1 MMLNGKL
8 IIDELLIIL
17 FVFTLSLFPME
28 ARTTSVNGQK
38 VLVIS
43 SYSPIKEEGNH
54 LIASFI
60 DQMQVDSEA
69 KIFVEYMDCEA
80 SPVFETWVGWMR
92 QLFAAYKVKPD
103 VVVLLGN
110 EAWSSYRVTC
120 VDSWHEIPVV
130 LGYVKGAF
138 IDYENKDKKLFSVAD
153 MMPMKESFGDF
164 RITGYSYKDFVIEN
178 LSLIKQLQPHI
189 RKVAFCYD
197 NRYNMAFFESYI
209 NDLFK
214 QIDSLDLR
222 YMDGCKLSTP
232 QLLDSI
238 ACMDDSYAILSA
250 GWYTDALQYPHA
262 HSMLHNELARY
273 TSKPVYQ
280 VLDQG
285 TSNMNYIG
293 GYFISGEDLGKDLAL
308 LTHCVLTKGFENS
321 PAFQFTP
328 SLPNYYINYPTLV
341 ASGIDPSLLPE
352 NTVFYN
358 EEPSLWQEHPVE
370 VILFVCLVIL
380 MVVIFI
386 GILNYRK
393 RKEDAYKTANTKMM
407 ELLSRM
413 PDMATIYDSDL
424 NIVDIV
430 NPDNHNWKDVDTR
443 CQIGKNLKDLHLEY
457 PQAKEMLDEI
467 ILHVKRTVET
477 GEVTVFNCKYG
488 EKDRIKYTKARVV
501 PFENNSVIC
510 FTHDVT
516 PYVVAEKEILRLKTF
531 LQSIMDNLPVGLFI
545 KDVSNEYRYLF
556 YNNKVSEF
564 YKEAFDCM
572 LGKNDFEVNDLKA
585 SLFREEDNRVLQSDK
600 PISFNRVLF
609 DEETGLPVR
618 WAVTTKTRLE
628 DKEGNLYIVATMV
641 DTTDIRRNELELD
654 DIRREL
660 SVALD
665 AGSLSA
671 WCYDVQKDTFTS
683 LYRKTLANDGLS
695 NKGALDLLHPDDKEK
710 YSRFMS
716 RLSRGVEN
724 KLREVFRFRRGEG
737 YDWFETYAIGLKSE
751 KTGEVEQIIGTER
764 NITGEMK
771 RRQELEENKLQLDF
785 TLDAA
790 QIISWEYNPDTRI
803 FYSPRSTVF
812 EGMTISLDEYLSF
825 VDLEDRDLL
834 RKGLEDLACGKIHV
848 MEVQI
853 RTMVPALG
861 DRWFEMHAVPYGRN
875 ENGKIRKLI
884 GLRRDITDLKMTNE
898 LIRLR
903 NKAEEANR
911 LKSAFLANMSH
922 EIRTPLNA
930 IVGFSNL
937 IAMAEEPDEIGEYVK
952 IIETN
957 NELLLQLVND
967 ILDLSKIE
975 AGQMD
980 FNYSAVDLSEIFNNL
995 QQVYKSRVKD
1005 GVDLVCHLPSVACVI
1020 HSEKNRL
1027 TQVLSNFLSNACKY
1041 TSEGSITMGY
1051 ERIGAILRFYVADTG
1066 KGLAEENIPHVF
1078 ERFAKFDSFVQGT
1091 GLGLS
1096 ICESIIQ
1103 SLDGKIG
1110 VDSELGK
1117 GSTFWFTIPYNP
1129 VNE

>member
-1 MMLNGKL
+1 MMLNSKS
-8 IIDELLIIL
+8 IIGELLIIV
-17 FVFTLSLFPME
+17 FVFTLSLSSAK
-28 ARTTSVNGQK
+28 ARTANVEGQK

-43 SYSPIKEEGNH
+43 SYSPIKEVGNH

-60 DQMQVDSEA
+60 DHMRVDSEA

-80 SPVFETWVGWMR
+80 SPVFDTWVEWMR

-120 VDSWHEIPVV
+120 VESWRDVPVV

-138 IDYENKDKKLFSVAD
+138 VDYENLGKEQLSFVAD

-164 RITGYSYKDFVIEN
+164 KVTGYSFKDFVIEN
-178 LSLIKQLQPHI
+178 LLLIKKLQPHI

-197 NRYNMAFFESYI
+197 NRYNVELFETYLHSI
-209 NDLFK
+209 FK
-214 QIDSLDLR
+214 QIDLFEFY
-222 YMDGCKLSTP
+222 YMDGSKLSTS
-232 QLLDSI
+232 QLLDSV
-238 ACMDDSYAILSA
+238 AVMDESYAILSA
-250 GWYTDALQYPHA
+250 GWYTDALRNPHA
-262 HSMLHNELARY
+262 YSMLHNELARY

-280 VLDQG
+280 IMDQG
-285 TSNMNYIG
+285 ASNMNYIG
-293 GYFISGEDLGKDLAL
+293 GYFISGEDLGKDLAS
-308 LTHCVLTKGFENS
+308 LTYSVLTKGIEHS

-328 SLPNYYINYPTLV
+328 SRPNYYINYPTFV
-341 ASGIDPSLLPE
+341 ATGIDPSLLPE
-352 NTVFYN
+352 NTVYYN
-358 EEPSLWQEHPVE
+358 EDPSLWQEHPVE
-370 VILFVCLVIL
+370 VVLLICLIIL
-380 MVVIFI
+380 MVIIFI

-393 RKEDAYKTANTKMM
+393 RKEETYKTANAKMM

-424 NIVDIV
+424 NLVDIV
-430 NPDNHNWKDVDTR
+430 NPENHIWNGIDTR
-443 CQIGKNLKDLHLEY
+443 TLVGKNLKDLYLEY
-457 PQAKEMLDEI
+457 PQSKEMLDEI
-467 ILHVKRTVET
+467 ILHVKRTAET

-488 EKDRIKYTKARVV
+488 KKDQVKYTKARVV
-501 PFENNSVIC
+501 PFGNNSVIC

-516 PYVVAEKEILRLKTF
+516 SYVVAEKENLRLKTF

-545 KDVSNEYRYLF
+545 KDVGNEYRYLF
-556 YNNKVSEF
+556 YNNRVCEF
-564 YKEAFDCM
+564 YGETFDSM
-572 LGKNDFEVNDLKA
+572 LGKNDFEVDDPKA
-585 SLFREEDNRVLQSDK
+585 ALFREEDERVLKSDR
-600 PISFNRVLF
+600 PISFNRVLY
-609 DEETGLPVR
+609 DDETGLPVR

-628 DKEGNLYIVATMV
+628 DKEGNMYIVATMV
-641 DTTDIRRNELELD
+641 ETTDIRRNEIE
-654 DIRREL
+654 REE
-660 SVALD
+660 S
-665 AGSLSA
+665 
-671 WCYDVQKDTFTS
+671 
-683 LYRKTLANDGLS
+683 
-695 NKGALDLLHPDDKEK
+695 
-710 YSRFMS
+710 
-716 RLSRGVEN
+716 
-724 KLREVFRFRRGEG
+724 
-737 YDWFETYAIGLKSE
+737 
-751 KTGEVEQIIGTER
+751 
-764 NITGEMK
+764 
-771 RRQELEENKLQLDF
+771 KLQLDF

-790 QIISWEYNPDTRI
+790 QIISWEYNAEDRI

-812 EGMTISLDEYLSF
+812 EGLTISLEDYLTF
-825 VDLEDRDLL
+825 VHPEDRDLL
-834 RKGLEDLACGKIHV
+834 RRGLENLSCGKIHL
-848 MEVQI
+848 MDVQI
-853 RTMVPALG
+853 RTKVPALG

-875 ENGKIRKLI
+875 EDGKIRKFI

-952 IIETN
+952 IIEMN

-980 FNYSAVDLSEIFNNL
+980 FNYSAVDLSAIFNNL
-995 QQVYKSRVKD
+995 QQIYKSRVKE
-1005 GVDLVCHLPSVACVI
+1005 GVDLICRLPSDTCVI
-1020 HSEKNRL
+1020 YSEKNRL
-1027 TQVLSNFLSNACKY
+1027 TQVISNFLSNACKY

-1051 ERIGAILRFYVADTG
+1051 ERTGDTFRFYVTDTG

-1096 ICESIIQ
+1096 ICESIVQ
-1103 SLDGKIG
+1103 SLNGKIG
-1110 VDSELGK
+1110 VDSQLGK

>member
-17 FVFTLSLFPME
+17 FVFTLSLFPVE
-28 ARTTSVNGQK
+28 ARTTSGNGQK

-209 NDLFK
+209 NDLFE

-477 GEVTVFNCKYG
+477 GE
-488 EKDRIKYTKARVV
+488 
-501 PFENNSVIC
+501 
-510 FTHDVT
+510 
-516 PYVVAEKEILRLKTF
+516 
-531 LQSIMDNLPVGLFI
+531 
-545 KDVSNEYRYLF
+545 
-556 YNNKVSEF
+556 
-564 YKEAFDCM
+564 
-572 LGKNDFEVNDLKA
+572 
-585 SLFREEDNRVLQSDK
+585 
-600 PISFNRVLF
+600 
-609 DEETGLPVR
+609 
-618 WAVTTKTRLE
+618 
-628 DKEGNLYIVATMV
+628 
-641 DTTDIRRNELELD
+641 
-654 DIRREL
+654 
-660 SVALD
+660 
-665 AGSLSA
+665 
-671 WCYDVQKDTFTS
+671 
-683 LYRKTLANDGLS
+683 
-695 NKGALDLLHPDDKEK
+695 
-710 YSRFMS
+710 
-716 RLSRGVEN
+716 
-724 KLREVFRFRRGEG
+724 
-737 YDWFETYAIGLKSE
+737 
-751 KTGEVEQIIGTER
+751 
-764 NITGEMK
+764 MK

-903 NKAEEANR
+903 NKAEEGNR

>member
-17 FVFTLSLFPME
+17 FVFTLSLFPVE
-28 ARTTSVNGQK
+28 ARTTSGNGQK

-209 NDLFK
+209 NDLFE

-308 LTHCVLTKGFENS
+308 LTHCVLTKGF
-321 PAFQFTP
+321 
-328 SLPNYYINYPTLV
+328 
-341 ASGIDPSLLPE
+341 
-352 NTVFYN
+352 
-358 EEPSLWQEHPVE
+358 
-370 VILFVCLVIL
+370 
-380 MVVIFI
+380 
-386 GILNYRK
+386 
-393 RKEDAYKTANTKMM
+393 
-407 ELLSRM
+407 
-413 PDMATIYDSDL
+413 
-424 NIVDIV
+424 
-430 NPDNHNWKDVDTR
+430 
-443 CQIGKNLKDLHLEY
+443 
-457 PQAKEMLDEI
+457 
-467 ILHVKRTVET
+467 
-477 GEVTVFNCKYG
+477 FNCKYG
-488 EKDRIKYTKARVV
+488 KKDRIKYTKARVV

-903 NKAEEANR
+903 NKAEEGNR